1 MDPARDTPL
10 GEPEPPP
17 PAPGRVARASQAV
30 QARSAALAER
40 AETERRQHATVDL
53 GFDVVRHDSQVA
65 GGILAGALAYRL
77 FIWLLPAALVAVA
90 GLGVAADAA
99 DTSAAAAA
107 NDAGLAGLVTTSI
120 ASAAESPTR
129 WYALLIGIPLLV
141 WATRSLLRALI
152 AAHRLVWVDIAAR
165 GQRPKLRPT
174 LELLGV
180 LFGFLLVSAGAAAAR
195 ERSFTA
201 GLLATALALVLYV
214 GLWLVA
220 SARLPHGGADWPELV
235 PGAVVV
241 GIGVELMHVIVAYFI
256 AAEAV
261 RRQGTYGS
269 LGVAAALLLGLYI
282 LGRLLVFGAVLN
294 ARLHARRGGAGT
306 PVP

>member
-1 MDPARDTPL
+1 VDPARDTPL
-10 GEPEPPP
+10 GEPEPAP

-30 QARSAALAER
+30 QERAAALAER
-40 AETERRQHATVDL
+40 AEVERERHTTVDL
-53 GFDVVRHDSQVA
+53 GFDVVRHDTQIA

-90 GLGVAADAA
+90 GLGVAAEATDTTAA
-99 DTSAAAAA
+99 TAAA
-107 NDAGLAGLVTTSI
+107 DAGLAGLVTGSL

-129 WYALLIGIPLLV
+129 WDALLIGIPLLV

-165 GQRPKLRPT
+165 GQKPKLRPT

-180 LFGFLLVSAGAAAAR
+180 LLGFLLVSGVAAAVR
-195 ERSFTA
+195 ERSFAA
-201 GLLATALALVLYV
+201 GLVATLLALVLYV
-214 GLWLVA
+214 GLWFVA
-220 SARLPHGGADWPELV
+220 SIHLPHGDADWHELV

-241 GIGVELMHVIVAYFI
+241 GIGVEVMHVVVAYFI

-282 LGRLLVFGAVLN
+282 LGRLLVFAAVLN
-294 ARLHARRGGAGT
+294 AQLHARGTGAGT

>member
-1 MDPARDTPL
+1 VDPARDTPL
-10 GEPEPPP
+10 GEPEPAPRP
-17 PAPGRVARASQAV
+17 PGRVARASQAV
-30 QARSAALAER
+30 QERAAALAER
-40 AETERRQHATVDL
+40 AEVEREQHATVDL
-53 GFDVVRHDSQVA
+53 GFDVVRHDTQIA

-90 GLGVAADAA
+90 GLGVAAEAT
-99 DTSAAAAA
+99 DTTAAAAA
-107 NDAGLAGLVTTSI
+107 DDAGLAGLVTGSI

-165 GQRPKLRPT
+165 GQKPKLRPT
-174 LELLGV
+174 LERLGLLLG
-180 LFGFLLVSAGAAAAR
+180 FFLVSGVAAAVR
-195 ERSFTA
+195 ERSFAA
-201 GLLATALALVLYV
+201 GLVATVLALVLYV
-214 GLWLVA
+214 GLWFVA
-220 SARLPHGGADWPELV
+220 SIHLPHGDADWHELV

-241 GIGVELMHVIVAYFI
+241 GIGVEVMHVVVAYFI

-282 LGRLLVFGAVLN
+282 LGRLLVFAAVLN
-294 ARLHARRGGAGT
+294 AQLHERRTGAGT